1 MNGDRIQLGVALDQK
16 ATGPLVAHEARNGG
30 PRKLY
35 AVWPYGPGFA
45 PHCLIVGSTGGGKT
59 SLLRYMVTNLVRTYK
74 DHPGHLELG
83 LADGKGASS
92 FLMFSFQP
100 GVVQVANKPD
110 PTSER
115 TDPIPEMVRAFH
127 ATVQARYHD
136 FAAAKVEAMA
146 SRGRVTY
153 DPPALAVLLLDEYM
167 DWALGLTPKL
177 RGEMITRLTQIGQIG
192 REVNCRLW
200 LAMQAPYVKAVADA
214 GLPGLLKMQL
224 KARIAAT
231 GTTGMDDRE
240 GLMGFDDA
248 DFGDRIE
255 AAADRARLDG
265 DDRKGI
271 GMIKVARHETAFKT
285 GFMADPLHWETSDTD
300 REAAWRLLPYRPT
313 QEQLGSLKD
322 SP

>member
-1 MNGDRIQLGVALDQK
+1 MDGDLIKLGRALDQK
-16 ATGPLVAHEARNGG
+16 AAGPLVARNGTG
-30 PRKLY
+30 VAM

-59 SLLRYMVTNLVRTYK
+59 SLLRYMVTDLVRTYK
-74 DHPGHLELG
+74 DQPKRLELG

-110 PTSER
+110 PTSPKK
-115 TDPIPEMVRAFH
+115 DPIPEMVRAFH
-127 ATVQARYHD
+127 GTVQARYGD
-136 FAAAKVEAMA
+136 FATAKLDALA
-146 SRGRVTY
+146 SRGRVAY
-153 DPPALAVLLLDEYM
+153 DPPPLAVLLLDEYM
-167 DWALGLTPKL
+167 DWVLGLAPKL

-200 LAMQAPYVKAVADA
+200 LAMQAPYVKAAADA

-240 GLMGFDDA
+240 GQMGFDDPG
-248 DFGDRIE
+248 FGDRIE
-255 AAADRARLDG
+255 VAADAASLAG

-271 GMIKVARHETAFKT
+271 GMIKVARHEQAFKT
-285 GFMADPLHWETSDTD
+285 GFMADPLHWETSDKD
-300 REAAWRLLPYRPT
+300 REAAWRLLPHRPT
-313 QEQLGSLKD
+313 QEQLDSLKD
-322 SP
+322 AS

>member
-1 MNGDRIQLGVALDQK
+1 MDGDRIRLGRALDQK
-16 ATGPLVAHEARNGG
+16 AVGPLVARDQRNGG
-30 PRKLY
+30 QVTM

-59 SLLRYMVTNLVRTYK
+59 SLLRYMVTDLIRTHK
-74 DHPGHLELG
+74 DQPGRLEFG

-110 PTSER
+110 PTSDR
-115 TDPIPEMVRAFH
+115 KDPIPDMVRSFH
-127 ATVQARYHD
+127 ATVQARYAE
-136 FAAAKVEAMA
+136 FADAKVEALA
-146 SRGRVTY
+146 SRGRVGY
-153 DPPALAVLLLDEYM
+153 QPPALAVLLLDEYM
-167 DWALGLTPKL
+167 DWVLGLTPKL

-240 GLMGFDDA
+240 GQMGFDDPA
-248 DFGDRIE
+248 FGDRIE
-255 AAADRARLDG
+255 AAADQAGLEGDG
-265 DDRKGI
+265 RKGI
-271 GMIKVARHETAFKT
+271 GMIKIARHEQAFKT
-285 GFMADPLHWETSDTD
+285 GFMADPLHWETSDEA
-300 REAAWRLLPYRPT
+300 RESAWRLLPHRLT
-313 QEQLGSLKD
+313 DAEVARLREAA
-322 SP
+322 